1 MSNEPKHDG
10 RNDLSRQE
18 KLAYALLIVTVLAAL
33 CILALWC
40 EGRLGDLA
48 GQLFESDP
56 WPLVKDAGAVACR
69 LALAMTLGLVIGIER
84 ERREKPAGVRTVA
97 MVTVGAC
104 LFTLV
109 GASLVSGTNE
119 DALSRVL
126 QGIITGIGF
135 LGAGTI
141 MKHDLHVEG
150 LTTAATLW
158 AVTGVGLACGT
169 GHYFLAIVSTAAIW
183 VVLKLML
190 RAEARFHR
198 KPNPPAAGA
207 ADEG

>member
-1 MSNEPKHDG
+1 MATEPRRNG
-10 RNDLSRQE
+10 RNDLGLQE
-18 KLAYALLIVTVLAAL
+18 KLAYALLILTVLAAL
-33 CILALWC
+33 CLVALWC
-40 EGRLGDLA
+40 EGRLDDLTIR
-48 GQLFESDP
+48 LLESDP
-56 WPLVKDAGAVACR
+56 WPLLKDGGVVLCR

-109 GASLVSGTNE
+109 GQLLISGSNQ
-119 DALSRVL
+119 DALSRVI
-126 QGIITGIGF
+126 QGVVTGVGF

-158 AVTGVGLACGT
+158 AVTGVGLACGA
-169 GHYFLAIVSTAAIW
+169 GYYFLAVAGTVALWVILKVMLTA
-183 VVLKLML
+183 
-190 RAEARFHR
+190 ESRFRR
-198 KPNPPAAGA
+198 KPAPPAAPS
-207 ADEG
+207 DEG